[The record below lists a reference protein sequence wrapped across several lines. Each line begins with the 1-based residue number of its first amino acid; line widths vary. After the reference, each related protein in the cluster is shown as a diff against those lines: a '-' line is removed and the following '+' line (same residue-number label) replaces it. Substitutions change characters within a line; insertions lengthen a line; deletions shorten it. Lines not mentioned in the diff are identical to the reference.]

1 MERTLID
8 RSAQVDPSATLGTDV
23 TVGRGTVVSAHVR
36 LGPAV
41 AIGSETRIGLHVVVD
56 DGVQVGS
63 RVQIQEGAII
73 QRGAV
78 IEDGVLVGADAILAN
93 ERYPRAIT
101 AEGEIARDVD
111 REIEPI
117 VLAYGCSI
125 GAGAVILAGC
135 TVGRFATVGAGSVVT
150 RSIGSHALAAGS
162 PARRIGWV
170 CACGG
175 RLRDAN
181 GAPAPAEVERYAID
195 PVLTCVRCGRR
206 YAYVPDDDSLTERS
220 GPVVSEGALSV

>member
-1 MERTLID
+1 MID
-8 RSAQVDPSATLGTDV
+8 RSARVDATASLGAKV
-23 TVGRGTVVSAHVR
+23 AVGPDTVVAAHAR

-41 AIGSETRIGLHVVVD
+41 VLGSETRVGLHVVIE
-56 DGVQVGS
+56 DGVRVGN
-63 RVQIQEGAII
+63 RVQIQDGAII
-73 QRGAV
+73 QRGAT

-101 AEGEIARDVD
+101 AKGEVAREVD
-111 REIEPI
+111 RVIEPI

-125 GAGAVILAGC
+125 GAGAVVVAGC

-175 RLRDAN
+175 RLHDAN
-181 GAPAPAEVERYAID
+181 GAPAPAEVERYASD
-195 PVLTCVRCGRR
+195 PILTCARCGRR
-206 YAYVPDDDSLTERS
+206 YAYVPDDDSLAERG
-220 GPVVSEGALSV
+220 GPVVPEGALSL

>member
-1 MERTLID
+1 MID
-8 RSAQVDPSATLGTDV
+8 RSARVDRTASLGTDV
-23 TVGRGTVVSAHVR
+23 AVGNATVISAHAR
-36 LGPAV
+36 LGQAV
-41 AIGSETRIGLHVVVD
+41 VLGSETRVGLHVVVE
-56 DGVQVGS
+56 DGVRIGN
-63 RVQIQEGAII
+63 RVQVQDGAVI
-73 QRGAV
+73 QRGVV
-78 IEDGVLVGADAILAN
+78 IEDGVLVGTGAILAN

-101 AEGEIARDVD
+101 AEGEVARDGD
-111 REIEPI
+111 RVVEPI

-125 GAGAVILAGC
+125 GAGAVVIAGC

-181 GAPAPAEVERYAID
+181 GAPAPAEVERYASD
-195 PVLTCVRCGRR
+195 PVLTCARCGRR
-206 YAYVPDDDSLTERS
+206 YAYVSDDDSLAERG
-220 GPVVSEGALSV
+220 GPVVSEGALSL

>member
-1 MERTLID
+1 VID
-8 RSAQVDPSATLGTDV
+8 RSARVDPTANLEAKV
-23 TVGRGTVVSAHVR
+23 AVGPDTVVSAHAR

-41 AIGSETRIGLHVVVD
+41 GLGAGTRVGLHVVIEE
-56 DGVQVGS
+56 GVQVGN
-63 RVQIQEGAII
+63 RVQIQDGAII
-73 QRGAV
+73 QRGAA

-101 AEGEIARDVD
+101 AEGEIASEAD
-111 REIEPI
+111 RVIEPI

-175 RLRDAN
+175 RLHDAN
-181 GAPAPAEVERYAID
+181 GAPAPAEVERYASD
-195 PVLTCVRCGRR
+195 PILTCARCGRR
-206 YAYVPDDDSLTERS
+206 YAYVPDDDSLAERG
-220 GPVVSEGALSV
+220 GPVVPEGALSL

>member
-1 MERTLID
+1 VI
-8 RSAQVDPSATLGTDV
+8 DPSARVDATASLGAKV
-23 TVGRGTVVSAHVR
+23 AVGPDTVVAAHAR

-41 AIGSETRIGLHVVVD
+41 VLGAETRVGLHVVIE
-56 DGVQVGS
+56 DGVRVGN
-63 RVQIQEGAII
+63 RVQIQDGAII

-101 AEGEIARDVD
+101 AKGEIAREVD
-111 REIEPI
+111 RVIEPI

-125 GAGAVILAGC
+125 GAGAVIVAGC

-175 RLRDAN
+175 RLHDAN
-181 GAPAPAEVERYAID
+181 GAPAPAEVERYASD
-195 PVLTCVRCGRR
+195 PILTCARCGRR
-206 YAYVPDDDSLTERS
+206 YAYVSDDDSLAERG
-220 GPVVSEGALSV
+220 GPVVPEGALSL

>member
-1 MERTLID
+1 VIH
-8 RSAQVDPSATLGTDV
+8 RSARVDASASVGPDV
-23 TVGRGTVVSAHVR
+23 TVGPAAVISAHAR
-36 LGPAV
+36 LGQAV
-41 AIGSETRIGLHVVVD
+41 AIGSETTVGLHVVIE

-63 RVQIQEGAII
+63 RVQLQDGAVV
-73 QRGAV
+73 QRGGL
-78 IEDGVLVGADAILAN
+78 IEDGVLLGAGTILAN

-101 AEGEIARDVD
+101 AEGEIADEAD
-111 REIEPI
+111 RVIEPI

-125 GAGAVILAGC
+125 GAGVVVLAGC

-150 RSIGSHALAAGS
+150 RSIGSHALAAGN

-181 GAPAPAEVERYAID
+181 GDPAPAEVERYAID
-195 PVLTCVRCGRR
+195 PVLSCTRCGRR
-206 YAYVPDDDSLTERS
+206 YAYVPDDDSLVERS
-220 GPVVSEGALSV
+220 GPVVREGALSV